1 MWAVQDWVVW
11 KCSESPSVFFP
22 LHFSS
27 LLGSDKQING
37 AKMPKCFSKV
47 SEKRVGF
54 TVPLTKVVTHWN
66 YSHLKALF
74 PLPTPTLSYTW
85 RRKIFPRH
93 WKYTVQREYLYEE
106 ILLRILLTQ
115 SFKCPL
121 LILFK
126 IEKLSIFII
135 LCSLYNRNYLIDS
148 LKMQIILK
156 EENINHSSVIC
167 WEMCVFPDRWQE
179 IGNLELKWFQ

>member
-1 MWAVQDWVVW
+1 MEL
-11 KCSESPSVFFP
+11 KCPNAFLKSLKKSRIYCTSYKSGDSLKLFSFE
-22 LHFSS
+22 SS
-27 LLGSDKQING
+27 LSF
-37 AKMPKCFSKV
+37 A
-47 SEKRVGF
+47 
-54 TVPLTKVVTHWN
+54 
-66 YSHLKALF
+66 YSY
-74 PLPTPTLSYTW
+74 TLSYTW